1 MIPPF
6 ANPFF
11 SIRCLVSCY
20 PYAYLSHKS
29 YCQPRHLFSPCRLFL
44 YEFIILDLTSSV
56 NQKFRP
62 DDTGRKNLYSIC
74 YPNPSVFPVLHSIQ
88 ILTGFQLLF
97 SGILHSALSVFS
109 YLKLSVGIK
118 HAGYTLPCRFGKRVF
133 QYPFHISFSLIF
145 TQNYHHQHRYIILFL
160 FVDFGIK
167 LLA

>member
-1 MIPPF
+1 MPRFLLSSCVSVAQELLSAETSVFSLPF
-6 ANPFF
+6 
-11 SIRCLVSCY
+11 I
-20 PYAYLSHKS
+20 
-29 YCQPRHLFSPCRLFL
+29 L

-62 DDTGRKNLYSIC
+62 DNPERKNLYSIC
-74 YPNPSVFPVLHSIQ
+74 YPNPSIFPVLHSIQ

-133 QYPFHISFSLIF
+133 KYLFHISFSLIF
-145 TQNYHHQHRYIILFL
+145 TQNYHHRHRYIILFL

>member
-20 PYAYLSHKS
+20 PDAYLSHKS

-62 DDTGRKNLYSIC
+62 DNPGRKNLYSIC
-74 YPNPSVFPVLHSIQ
+74 YPNPSIFPVLHSIQ

-118 HAGYTLPCRFGKRVF
+118 HAGYTLPCRFGKGCSSILF
-133 QYPFHISFSLIF
+133 IYPFP
-145 TQNYHHQHRYIILFL
+145 
-160 FVDFGIK
+160 
-167 LLA
+167 

>member
-20 PYAYLSHKS
+20 PDAYLSHKS

-62 DDTGRKNLYSIC
+62 DNPGRKNLYSIC
-74 YPNPSVFPVLHSIQ
+74 YPNPSIFPVLHSIQ
-88 ILTGFQLLF
+88 ILTGFQLLLAVF
-97 SGILHSALSVFS
+97 FIPHLVYLATLSSVSVSSTQGIPSLAASEKGCSSILF
-109 YLKLSVGIK
+109 I
-118 HAGYTLPCRFGKRVF
+118 
-133 QYPFHISFSLIF
+133 YPFP
-145 TQNYHHQHRYIILFL
+145 
-160 FVDFGIK
+160 
-167 LLA
+167 